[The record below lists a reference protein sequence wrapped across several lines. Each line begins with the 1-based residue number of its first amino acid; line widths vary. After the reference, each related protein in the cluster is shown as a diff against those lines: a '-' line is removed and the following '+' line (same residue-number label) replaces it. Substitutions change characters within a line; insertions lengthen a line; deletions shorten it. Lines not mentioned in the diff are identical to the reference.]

1 MAKREISMSDKKRT
15 LKGLK
20 DGGIVT
26 LSCTSCQREL
36 LCLQLTSIENEPAAS
51 VLTRIA
57 AKCGFCGGHSEVEQ
71 VAGQFYPGA
80 PSDDLVIDIASDD
93 GMTIETDVL
102 FKASPK

>member
-1 MAKREISMSDKKRT
+1 MAKREIRMSNEKRI

-36 LCLQLTSIENEPAAS
+36 LCLQLTSIAGEPTAS

-57 AKCGFCGGHSEVEQ
+57 AKCGFCGGCSEVEQ

-80 PSDDLVIDIASDD
+80 PSDDLVIDLAGNDD
-93 GMTIETDVL
+93 TTIETDVL
-102 FKASPK
+102 FKSSPK

>member
-1 MAKREISMSDKKRT
+1 MAKRELNMSNNRRE

-36 LCLQLTSIENEPAAS
+36 LCLQLTSIVGEPAAS

-71 VAGQFYPGA
+71 VSGQFYPGA
-80 PSDDLVIDIASDD
+80 PSDDLMIDLADNDSVA
-93 GMTIETDVL
+93 IETDVL
-102 FKASPK
+102 FKSSPK